1 VKPQALYEALGAA
14 TLAIATAA
22 GVLAATGVALQQ
34 FVSVAAATLCAVVFL
49 VPGLYFLGYSRRL
62 RSRELALAHT
72 AAFVR
77 SREVVP
83 IEDLAEELHV
93 SREVADR
100 ILRTALREGHVRG
113 RFETPTRFVGERA
126 DPPQPRREP

>member
-1 VKPQALYEALGAA
+1 MKPQALYEVLGAA

-83 IEDLAEELHV
+83 IEDLAEELQV

-113 RFETPTRFVGERA
+113 RFETPTRFVAERE